1 VVAVA
6 KRFEGR
12 PIESRVGEFPDVFS
26 SKMMPPTGLQ
36 IFIHFQNITFAASV
50 AQTKYSAGIRPLLK
64 LRL

>member
-1 VVAVA
+1 
-6 KRFEGR
+6 
-12 PIESRVGEFPDVFS
+12 VGAFPDVFS